1 MGVCYTFLYVCERVC
16 RIFIVSEMPY
26 FVGSCLPVAQEGST
40 ITKRLNNHKWAQSQ
54 EGSTINNQQWAQ
66 SQEGSNNQLIE
77 KVSRSLTHTGYPP
90 NLAGCSPLYIN
101 FFVFPAKQIDMRTC
115 EYSVKHLNSGS

>member
-54 EGSTINNQQWAQ
+54 EGSTSTSGLNHKRAQQSTINNGLNHKRAQ
-66 SQEGSNNQLIE
+66 
-77 KVSRSLTHTGYPP
+77 T
-90 NLAGCSPLYIN
+90 IN
-101 FFVFPAKQIDMRTC
+101 
-115 EYSVKHLNSGS
+115 

>member
-26 FVGSCLPVAQEGST
+26 FVGSCLPVA
-40 ITKRLNNHKWAQSQ
+40 Q